1 MLPFAP
7 PSTATA
13 EGPPTMDAAIAAFKN
28 GRMRDAQTLALQANA
43 ATPNAD
49 AAELVAVTSL
59 RLGEMARAHQV
70 YRRLAAA
77 PGVPDGP
84 RGRAARQLEA
94 LRGQGGLLSLS
105 VTPPDARVTFD
116 DHDLGP
122 ASEASPVFSLPG
134 KHRLGFTAAGFA
146 PATRTFVF
154 ARGRNEQVSVSL
166 SPVAEALTAASTAA
180 PVPVPFECVPATL
193 TLIVDGLE
201 LPCPRDPVSLE
212 IGEHAV
218 AGKATGYVPRE
229 LSVHVSPGM
238 SLPVA
243 VVLTSEPAVPKLA
256 AVAAPADGALVAPK
270 DTLPPPAST
279 PPASRP
285 RSPETPVTV
294 ALAPAETVAE
304 TSTLKTTLRW
314 GGAAV
319 LSAGAI
325 AGIVALVQSSEL
337 RDACPDGRCPSS
349 RADDIES
356 LKTTSWLST
365 LGVALGAA
373 ALGTSFAF

>member
-1 MLPFAP
+1 MLPFGP

-13 EGPPTMDAAIAAFKN
+13 EGPPTMDAAIDAFKN

-59 RLGEMARAHQV
+59 RLGEMPRAHQV
-70 YRRLAAA
+70 YRRLAAS

-84 RGRAARQLEA
+84 RGRAVRQLEA
-94 LRGQGGLLSLS
+94 LGGQGGSLTLS

-122 ASEASPVFSLPG
+122 ASEASPIFSLPG
-134 KHRLGFTAAGFA
+134 KHRIGFTAAGFA
-146 PATRTFVF
+146 PTTRTFVF

-166 SPVAEALTAASTAA
+166 SPVAEAVTAASTAA
-180 PVPVPFECVPATL
+180 PIPVLFECAPATL

-212 IGEHAV
+212 IGEHIV
-218 AGKATGYVPRE
+218 AGRATGHAPRE
-229 LSVHVSPGM
+229 LNLLVSPEM

-243 VVLTSEPAVPKLA
+243 VVLTTEPAVPSPPAATPPAPMPRPLETPMTA
-256 AVAAPADGALVAPK
+256 AVAPA
-270 DTLPPPAST
+270 
-279 PPASRP
+279 
-285 RSPETPVTV
+285 EPVT
-294 ALAPAETVAE
+294 E

-314 GGAAV
+314 GGVAV
-319 LSAGAI
+319 LGAGAI

-356 LKTTSWLST
+356 LKTTSWVST